1 MMTANTTPIVVTEA
15 PFVPSAELVICGKAI
30 RIARAGLI
38 RVASLRDELCD
49 EGVDDPEEMIRQL
62 KQQAKADIFN
72 FRQQLPCTDRLFPY
86 PSEVDNLAVLD
97 ITSYD
102 HWWNTEIRNDARR
115 MVRKASKAGVD
126 IREVPFDDELV
137 AGIKGIWDESRF
149 RQGRPYYHY
158 NKPFNAVKRENS
170 TFMERSQFIGAFYK
184 GELIGFN
191 KVFYTGCRAD
201 HIEIIS
207 KIAHRDKS
215 PTNALLAKSIELAA
229 ARGTPHMTYAKF
241 TYGKKGDDS
250 LTDFKQRNGFRMV
263 EIPRYFVPLTS
274 AGSLALKMGLH
285 KGFKEALP
293 ASVLRGVSKART
305 AWGKATVKFLNKPK
319 AAAVEE

>member
-1 MMTANTTPIVVTEA
+1 M
-15 PFVPSAELVICGKAI
+15 
-30 RIARAGLI
+30 RISRTGLI
-38 RVASLRDELCD
+38 RVATLRDELCD
-49 EGVDDPEEMIRQL
+49 EGVEDPAELVRQL
-62 KQQAKADIFN
+62 KSSTKADLLN
-72 FRQQLPCTDRLFPY
+72 FRQQLPFTERLFDY
-86 PSEVDNLAVLD
+86 PFEWDNLAVLN
-97 ITSYD
+97 ITTYD

-115 MVRKASKAGVD
+115 MVRKAGKAGVD

-158 NKPFNAVKRENS
+158 NKPFEAVKRENS
-170 TFMERSQFIGAFYK
+170 TFMDRAQFIGAYYQ

-215 PTNALLAKSIELAA
+215 PTNALLAKSVELAA
-229 ARGTPHMTYAKF
+229 ARRVPHMTYAKF

-263 EIPRYFVPLTS
+263 PIPRYFVPLTP
-274 AGSLALKMGLH
+274 AGCFALKMGLH

-293 ASVLRGVSKART
+293 APVLRGISKART
-305 AWGKATVKFLNKPK
+305 AWSKATDRFVSRSSQ
-319 AAAVEE
+319 AAAPEGTTAE

>member
-1 MMTANTTPIVVTEA
+1 MTADSAPIIKDNNVAFSPVGDHEI
-15 PFVPSAELVICGKAI
+15 SGKTI

-38 RVASLRDELCD
+38 RVATLRDELCD
-49 EGVDDPEEMIRQL
+49 EGVEDPEEMIRQL
-62 KQQAKADIFN
+62 KLQTKADIFN
-72 FRQQLPCTDRLFPY
+72 FRQQLPVTDQIFAY
-86 PSEVDNLAVLD
+86 PSEWDNLAVLE

-102 HWWNTEIRNDARR
+102 HWWNMDIRNDARR
-115 MVRKASKAGVD
+115 MVRKAIKAGVE
-126 IREVPFDDELV
+126 IRLVNFDDELV

-149 RQGRPYYHY
+149 RQGRPYYHF
-158 NKPFNAVKRENS
+158 NKPFDAVKRENS
-170 TFMERSQFIGAFYK
+170 TFMERAQFIGAYFK

-207 KIAHRDKS
+207 KIAHRDKA

-229 ARGTPHMTYAKF
+229 ARGVSHMTYAKF

-250 LTDFKQRNGFRMV
+250 LTDFKDRNGFKMV
-263 EIPRYFVPLTS
+263 QIPRYFVPLTS

-293 ASVLRGVSKART
+293 ACVLRGISKVRT
-305 AWGKATVKFLNKPK
+305 AWGKATARFVSKSTQ
-319 AAAVEE
+319 AVSDK